1 MSLNDGVGGQQD
13 LRSDGHRNLP
23 AHGHLVT
30 LCAGGRQHDAPGRT
44 LCHALAVLDPP
55 RVHGHHLRT
64 QSRCA
69 PIPARAHETDAPL
82 CAVVGRAEP
91 SFCRVVRYATAER
104 IRARAVAY
112 GARRPA

>member
-44 LCHALAVLDPP
+44 LCHALAVLDSPH
-55 RVHGHHLRT
+55 VHGHHLRT
-64 QSRCA
+64 QSPGRCA
-69 PIPARAHETDAPL
+69 PIPARAYETDAPD
-82 CAVVGRAEP
+82 
-91 SFCRVVRYATAER
+91 
-104 IRARAVAY
+104 
-112 GARRPA
+112 

>member
-82 CAVVGRAEP
+82 ADTWREAASRVMERAFGAPSGR
-91 SFCRVVRYATAER
+91 
-104 IRARAVAY
+104 
-112 GARRPA
+112 